1 LGNNVKLAEC
11 ALESSVECVVCI
23 FIIYMEGVDLYCTID
38 KRKQAYWLSG
48 IDRCKIL
55 LFDGEIL
62 PFFCQCWYYVHLFK
76 KKNASHYS
84 HG

>member
-38 KRKQAYWLSG
+38 KRKQAY
-48 IDRCKIL
+48 
-55 LFDGEIL
+55 
-62 PFFCQCWYYVHLFK
+62 
-76 KKNASHYS
+76 
-84 HG
+84 